1 MILEFTLL
9 SLPAVAVCIGVYIAD
24 NYKIY
29 KPTARHGR
37 IIKRKEV

>member
-9 SLPAVAVCIGVYIAD
+9 TLPAFALCIGVYIAD
-24 NYKIY
+24 NYRIY
-29 KPTARHGR
+29 RPTARHGR